1 MKKLTLL
8 LAVLLFAGVA
18 ETNAQSVKFGHIN
31 TQEVIVLTADYD
43 SARVRINAYS
53 KDLQE
58 EMETMYT
65 EYTNKVNTFQQ
76 KQATWTEAIRA
87 AKETELQELQQRLA
101 QFQQTAE
108 QDIAQF
114 QQNQMLPIFEKAKAA
129 VEKIA
134 KEKNLLFVFELSAN
148 PVAYFN
154 EQQSVNLLP
163 LVKAELGVPAEKV
176 APTIIQ

>member
-76 KQATWTEAIRA
+76 KHATWTEAIRA